1 MSNPNPLINIGEKKI
16 FITSFDVKDGQED
29 YTIQLRTNE
38 TEDILKIKIDSK
50 NPEKFYF
57 FQSNYNIMEL
67 KTISK
72 AFNYYNSIKEIIL
85 NFEKLINK
93 TFEKGE
99 EFIIQIKLHSP
110 DGDIKLSDIGIQK
123 VLFNHEKIIKN
134 LSEEIKSLKSIINQK
149 DSEINV
155 LTNNVT
161 ELKNQIN
168 SLESTNNSNLNNISL
183 LKENNINE
191 VVKLNN
197 IISKYQKENQDLKGS
212 ISYFQQENQKLK
224 AYCINFQQENQKLKT
239 DSDNLQKKYNE
250 LLQIKNQ
257 LNENVE
263 KMKVEIK
270 VFKDEKQKNKID
282 LFPGDDSKI
291 IFSMSDIQFI
301 IDYIKEADKSF
312 EFKNLKLLYRGSRD
326 GDRTKTCHQLC
337 DNKQNVLIIIQ
348 SDIGNIFGGYSKI
361 GFKVNN
367 KAEYL
372 VDNNCFLFSY
382 EYKKIYPSVKDKQN
396 ICHIS
401 DYCGLCFTGSLG
413 FFDKFMNSNDNW
425 IDKSNI
431 QDHFNRLNEPC
442 EMNGGKNKFRIQ
454 ELEVFQFQ

>member
-1 MSNPNPLINIGEKKI
+1 
-16 FITSFDVKDGQED
+16 
-29 YTIQLRTNE
+29 
-38 TEDILKIKIDSK
+38 
-50 NPEKFYF
+50 
-57 FQSNYNIMEL
+57 
-67 KTISK
+67 
-72 AFNYYNSIKEIIL
+72 
-85 NFEKLINK
+85 
-93 TFEKGE
+93 
-99 EFIIQIKLHSP
+99 
-110 DGDIKLSDIGIQK
+110 
-123 VLFNHEKIIKN
+123 
-134 LSEEIKSLKSIINQK
+134 
-149 DSEINV
+149 
-155 LTNNVT
+155 
-161 ELKNQIN
+161 
-168 SLESTNNSNLNNISL
+168 
-183 LKENNINE
+183 
-191 VVKLNN
+191 
-197 IISKYQKENQDLKGS
+197 
-212 ISYFQQENQKLK
+212 
-224 AYCINFQQENQKLKT
+224 
-239 DSDNLQKKYNE
+239 
-250 LLQIKNQ
+250 
-257 LNENVE
+257 
-263 KMKVEIK
+263 
-270 VFKDEKQKNKID
+270 
-282 LFPGDDSKI
+282 
-291 IFSMSDIQFI
+291 MSDIQFI

-361 GFKVNN
+361 GFKVSN

-431 QDHFNRLNEPC
+431 QDHFNRLYEPC

>member
-110 DGDIKLSDIGIQK
+110 DGDIKLSEIGIQK

-149 DSEINV
+149 DSQINV

-191 VVKLNN
+191 VVKLNG

-224 AYCINFQQENQKLKT
+224 AYCINFQQEYQKLKT
-239 DSDNLQKKYNE
+239 DRDNLQKEYKE
-250 LLQIKNQ
+250 LLTIKNQ
-257 LNENVE
+257 LNEKVE

-270 VFKDEKQKNKID
+270 VFKDEKLKNKID

-337 DNKQNVLIIIQ
+337 DNKQNVLIIMQ
-348 SDIGNIFGGYSKI
+348 SDTGHIFGGYSKI
-361 GFKVNN
+361 GFKVKNIPEW
-367 KAEYL
+367 KL
-372 VDNNCFLFSY
+372 DNNCFLFSLDL
-382 EYKKIYPSVKDKQN
+382 KKIYPVIKEEKI
-396 ICHIS
+396 ICHLGEES
-401 DYCGLCFTGSLG
+401 GLCFAHSLS
-413 FFDKFMNSNDNW
+413 FTDNFMNRNDNRFYFK
-425 IDKSNI
+425 INKKFKGLKDTY
-431 QDHFNRLNEPC
+431 
-442 EMNGGKNKFRIQ
+442 EMNGGKDKFTCKD
-454 ELEVFQFQ
+454 LEVFQLL

>member
-1 MSNPNPLINIGEKKI
+1 MH
-16 FITSFDVKDGQED
+16 F
-29 YTIQLRTNE
+29 
-38 TEDILKIKIDSK
+38 
-50 NPEKFYF
+50 
-57 FQSNYNIMEL
+57 
-67 KTISK
+67 
-72 AFNYYNSIKEIIL
+72 
-85 NFEKLINK
+85 INK
-93 TFEKGE
+93 
-99 EFIIQIKLHSP
+99 
-110 DGDIKLSDIGIQK
+110 
-123 VLFNHEKIIKN
+123 
-134 LSEEIKSLKSIINQK
+134 K
-149 DSEINV
+149 DSEINY
-155 LTNNVT
+155 LTKNVA

-168 SLESTNNSNLNNISL
+168 SLELTNNSN
-183 LKENNINE
+183 
-191 VVKLNN
+191 LNN

-212 ISYFQQENQKLK
+212 ISYFQQENQKLITNYK
-224 AYCINFQQENQKLKT
+224 GLENEHQKLILFYN
-239 DSDNLQKKYNE
+239 NLQNKYEE
-250 LLQIKNQ
+250 LSKEKIKLSENFKLLEERIQIF
-257 LNENVE
+257 E
-263 KMKVEIK
+263 K
-270 VFKDEKQKNKID
+270 EKEKNKID

-291 IFSMSDIQFI
+291 IYSMSEIQFI
-301 IDYIKEADKSF
+301 IDYIKKEDKSF
-312 EFKNLKLLYRGSRD
+312 EFKNLKLLFRGSRD
-326 GDRTKTCHQLC
+326 GDRTKKCHHLC

-361 GFKVNN
+361 GFKVSN

-431 QDHFNRLNEPC
+431 QDHFNRLNEPR

>member
-1 MSNPNPLINIGEKKI
+1 MSNPNPLMNIGEKKI

-99 EFIIQIKLHSP
+99 EFIIQIKLHTP
-110 DGDIKLSDIGIQK
+110 EGEIKLSELGIKK
-123 VLFNHEKIIKN
+123 VLLKHEQIIKN
-134 LSEEIKSLKSIINQK
+134 LSEEIKSLKSIIYKK
-149 DSEINV
+149 DSEINE
-155 LTNNVT
+155 LTNNVA
-161 ELKNQIN
+161 ELKNKVI
-168 SLESTNNSNLNNISL
+168 SLESSNNSYLNDISL
-183 LKENNINE
+183 LKQNSVNE
-191 VVKLNN
+191 VEKLNN
-197 IISKYQKENQDLKGS
+197 IISNKQKEIQNLNGSFSFSQREYQNLFANFQYLK
-212 ISYFQQENQKLK
+212 QENQKL
-224 AYCINFQQENQKLKT
+224 YTDLEN
-239 DSDNLQKKYNE
+239 SKKNYNE
-250 LLQIKNQ
+250 LEKINTKLKEDIKK
-257 LNENVE
+257 LNELV
-263 KMKVEIK
+263 K
-270 VFKDEKQKNKID
+270 VFEADKQNNKID

-291 IFSMSDIQFI
+291 IYYMSEIQFI
-301 IDYIKEADKSF
+301 VDYIKATDKSF
-312 EFKNLKLLYRGSRD
+312 QFKNLKLLYRGSRD
-326 GDRTKTCHQLC
+326 GDRTETCHKLC

-348 SDIGNIFGGYSKI
+348 SSIGCIFGGYSKI
-361 GFKVNN
+361 GFKVSN

-382 EYKKIYPSVKDKQN
+382 EFKKIFPSIKDKPN

-401 DYCGLCFTGSLG
+401 SYCGLCFTGSLG
-413 FFDKFMNSNDNW
+413 FFDNFMSSNDNW
-425 IDKSNI
+425 IDKSSI
-431 QDHFNRLNEPC
+431 QDHFNRLDEPC
-442 EMNGGKNKFRIQ
+442 EMNGGRDKFKCQ

>member
-110 DGDIKLSDIGIQK
+110 DGDIKLSEIGIQK

-191 VVKLNN
+191 VVKLNG

-212 ISYFQQENQKLK
+212 ISYFQQENQKLITNYK
-224 AYCINFQQENQKLKT
+224 GLENEHQKLILFYN
-239 DSDNLQKKYNE
+239 NLQNKNE
-250 LLQIKNQ
+250 ELSKEKIKLSENFKLLEERIKIFEKEK
-257 LNENVE
+257 EN
-263 KMKVEIK
+263 
-270 VFKDEKQKNKID
+270 NKID

-312 EFKNLKLLYRGSRD
+312 EFKNLKLLFRGSRD
-326 GDRTKTCHQLC
+326 GDRTKKCHHLC
-337 DNKQNVLIIIQ
+337 DNKQNVLIIMQ
-348 SDIGNIFGGYSKI
+348 T
-361 GFKVNN
+361 
-367 KAEYL
+367 
-372 VDNNCFLFSY
+372 DNT
-382 EYKKIYPSVKDKQN
+382 I
-396 ICHIS
+396 I
-401 DYCGLCFTGSLG
+401 
-413 FFDKFMNSNDNW
+413 
-425 IDKSNI
+425 
-431 QDHFNRLNEPC
+431 LN
-442 EMNGGKNKFRIQ
+442 
-454 ELEVFQFQ
+454 

>member
-1 MSNPNPLINIGEKKI
+1 MINPNPSINIGEKKNSI
-16 FITSFDVKDGQED
+16 SSFDVKDGQED

-38 TEDILKIKIDSK
+38 AEDVLTIKIDSK

-57 FQSNYNIMEL
+57 FQSKFNLIEL
-67 KTISK
+67 KIISK

-85 NFEKLINK
+85 AFQKLINK

-99 EFIIQIKLHSP
+99 EFIIQIKLLSP
-110 DGDIKLSDIGIQK
+110 IGEIELSDLGIQK
-123 VLFNHEKIIKN
+123 ILFNHEKIIKN
-134 LSEEIKSLKSIINQK
+134 LSEEIKSLKSIINKK
-149 DSEINV
+149 DSEINY
-155 LTNNVT
+155 LTKNVA

-212 ISYFQQENQKLK
+212 ISYFQQENQKLITNYK
-224 AYCINFQQENQKLKT
+224 GLENEHQKLILFYN
-239 DSDNLQKKYNE
+239 NLQNKYEE
-250 LLQIKNQ
+250 LSKEKIKLSENYKLLEERIQIF
-257 LNENVE
+257 E
-263 KMKVEIK
+263 K
-270 VFKDEKQKNKID
+270 EKEKNKID

-291 IFSMSDIQFI
+291 IYSMSEIQFI
-301 IDYIKEADKSF
+301 IDYIKKEDKSF
-312 EFKNLKLLYRGSRD
+312 EFKNLKLLFRGSRD
-326 GDRTKTCHQLC
+326 GDRTKKCHHLC

-361 GFKVNN
+361 GFKVSN

-431 QDHFNRLNEPC
+431 QDHFNRLDDPC

>member
-110 DGDIKLSDIGIQK
+110 DGNIKLSDIGIQK

-191 VVKLNN
+191 VVKLNG

-257 LNENVE
+257 LNESVE
-263 KMKVEIK
+263 KMKVKIK
-270 VFKDEKQKNKID
+270 VFNDEKQKNKID

-382 EYKKIYPSVKDKQN
+382 EYKNIYPSVKDKQN

>member
-110 DGDIKLSDIGIQK
+110 DGNIKLSDIGIQK

-191 VVKLNN
+191 VVKLNG

-224 AYCINFQQENQKLKT
+224 AYCINFQQEYQKLKT
-239 DSDNLQKKYNE
+239 DRDNLQKEYKE
-250 LLQIKNQ
+250 LLTIKNQ
-257 LNENVE
+257 LNEKVE

-270 VFKDEKQKNKID
+270 VFKDEKLKNKID

-312 EFKNLKLLYRGSRD
+312 KFKNLKLLYRGSRD

-382 EYKKIYPSVKDKQN
+382 EYKNIYPSVKDKQN

>member
-1 MSNPNPLINIGEKKI
+1 MSNPNPSINIGEKKNSI
-16 FITSFDVKDGQED
+16 SSFDVKDGQED

-38 TEDILKIKIDSK
+38 AEDVLTIKIDSK

-57 FQSNYNIMEL
+57 FQSKFNLIEL
-67 KTISK
+67 KIISK

-85 NFEKLINK
+85 AFQKLINK

-99 EFIIQIKLHSP
+99 EFIIQIKLLSP
-110 DGDIKLSDIGIQK
+110 IGEIELSDLGIQK
-123 VLFNHEKIIKN
+123 ILFNHEKIIKN
-134 LSEEIKSLKSIINQK
+134 LSEEIKSLKSIINKK
-149 DSEINV
+149 DSEINY
-155 LTNNVT
+155 LTKNVA

-212 ISYFQQENQKLK
+212 ISYFQQENQKLITNYK
-224 AYCINFQQENQKLKT
+224 GLENEHQKLILFYN
-239 DSDNLQKKYNE
+239 NLQNKNE
-250 LLQIKNQ
+250 ELSKEKIKLSENFKLLEERIQIF
-257 LNENVE
+257 E
-263 KMKVEIK
+263 K
-270 VFKDEKQKNKID
+270 EKEKNKID

-291 IFSMSDIQFI
+291 IYSMSEIQFI
-301 IDYIKEADKSF
+301 IDYIKKEDKSF
-312 EFKNLKLLYRGSRD
+312 EFKNLKLLFRGSRD
-326 GDRTKTCHQLC
+326 GDRTKKCHDLC

-361 GFKVNN
+361 GFKVSN

-431 QDHFNRLNEPC
+431 QDHFNRLDDPC

>member
-1 MSNPNPLINIGEKKI
+1 MSNPNPSINIGEKKNSI
-16 FITSFDVKDGQED
+16 SSFDVKDGQED

-38 TEDILKIKIDSK
+38 AEDVLTIKIDSK

-57 FQSNYNIMEL
+57 FQSKFNLIEL
-67 KTISK
+67 KIISK

-85 NFEKLINK
+85 AFQKLINK

-99 EFIIQIKLHSP
+99 EFIIQIKLLSP
-110 DGDIKLSDIGIQK
+110 IGEIELSDLGIQK
-123 VLFNHEKIIKN
+123 ILFNHEKIIKN
-134 LSEEIKSLKSIINQK
+134 LSEEIKSLKSIINKK
-149 DSEINV
+149 DSEINY
-155 LTNNVT
+155 LTKNVA

-212 ISYFQQENQKLK
+212 ISYFQQENQKLITNYK
-224 AYCINFQQENQKLKT
+224 GLENEHQKLILFYN
-239 DSDNLQKKYNE
+239 NLQNKYEE
-250 LLQIKNQ
+250 LSKEKIKLSENYKLLEERIQIF
-257 LNENVE
+257 E
-263 KMKVEIK
+263 K
-270 VFKDEKQKNKID
+270 EKEKNKID

-291 IFSMSDIQFI
+291 IYSMSEIQFI
-301 IDYIKEADKSF
+301 IDYIKKEDKSF
-312 EFKNLKLLYRGSRD
+312 EFKNLKLLFRGSRD
-326 GDRTKTCHQLC
+326 GDRTKKCHHLC

-361 GFKVNN
+361 GFKVSN

-431 QDHFNRLNEPC
+431 QDHFNRLDDPC

>member
-16 FITSFDVKDGQED
+16 FITSLDVKDGQED

-110 DGDIKLSDIGIQK
+110 DGDIKLSEIGIQK

-191 VVKLNN
+191 VVKLNG

-224 AYCINFQQENQKLKT
+224 AYCINFQQEYQKLKT
-239 DSDNLQKKYNE
+239 DRDNLQKEYKE
-250 LLQIKNQ
+250 LLTIKNQ
-257 LNENVE
+257 LNEKVE

-270 VFKDEKQKNKID
+270 VFKDEKLKNKID

>member
-110 DGDIKLSDIGIQK
+110 DGNIKLSDIGIQK

-191 VVKLNN
+191 VVKLNG

-212 ISYFQQENQKLK
+212 ISYFQQENQKLN
-224 AYCINFQQENQKLKT
+224 AYCINFQQEYQKLKT
-239 DSDNLQKKYNE
+239 DRDNLQKEYKE
-250 LLQIKNQ
+250 LLTIKNQ
-257 LNENVE
+257 LNEKVE

-270 VFKDEKQKNKID
+270 VFKDEKLKNKID

-312 EFKNLKLLYRGSRD
+312 KFKNLKLLYRGSRD

-382 EYKKIYPSVKDKQN
+382 EYKNIYPSVKDKQN

>member
-1 MSNPNPLINIGEKKI
+1 MSNPNPSTNIGEKKN
-16 FITSFDVKDGQED
+16 FISSFDVKDGQED

-38 TEDILKIKIDSK
+38 AEDVLTIKIDSK

-57 FQSNYNIMEL
+57 FQSKFNLIEL
-67 KTISK
+67 KIISK

-85 NFEKLINK
+85 AFQKLINK

-99 EFIIQIKLHSP
+99 EFIIQIKLLSP
-110 DGDIKLSDIGIQK
+110 IGEIELSDLGIQK
-123 VLFNHEKIIKN
+123 ILFNHEKIIKN

-191 VVKLNN
+191 VVKLNG

-212 ISYFQQENQKLK
+212 ISYFKQENQKLN
-224 AYCINFQQENQKLKT
+224 AYCINFQQEYQKLKT
-239 DSDNLQKKYNE
+239 DRDNLQKEYKE
-250 LLQIKNQ
+250 LLTIKNQ
-257 LNENVE
+257 LNEKVE

-270 VFKDEKQKNKID
+270 VFKDEKLKNKID

-312 EFKNLKLLYRGSRD
+312 KFKNLKLLYRGSRD

-431 QDHFNRLNEPC
+431 QDHFNRLNDPC

>member
-110 DGDIKLSDIGIQK
+110 DGNIKLSDIGIQK

-191 VVKLNN
+191 VVKLNG

-224 AYCINFQQENQKLKT
+224 ADCLNFRQENQKLKT

-257 LNENVE
+257 LNEKVE

-270 VFKDEKQKNKID
+270 VFKDEKLKNKID

-312 EFKNLKLLYRGSRD
+312 KFKNLKLLYRGSRD
-326 GDRTKTCHQLC
+326 GDSTKTCHQLC

-361 GFKVNN
+361 GFKVSN

-431 QDHFNRLNEPC
+431 QDHFNRLDEPC

>member
-110 DGDIKLSDIGIQK
+110 DGDIKLSEIGIQK

-191 VVKLNN
+191 VVKLNG

-212 ISYFQQENQKLK
+212 ISYFQQENQKLN
-224 AYCINFQQENQKLKT
+224 AYCINFQQEYQKLKT
-239 DSDNLQKKYNE
+239 DCDYLQKEYKE
-250 LLQIKNQ
+250 LLTIKNQ
-257 LNENVE
+257 LNEKVE

-270 VFKDEKQKNKID
+270 VFKDEKLKNKID

>member
-1 MSNPNPLINIGEKKI
+1 M
-16 FITSFDVKDGQED
+16 
-29 YTIQLRTNE
+29 
-38 TEDILKIKIDSK
+38 
-50 NPEKFYF
+50 
-57 FQSNYNIMEL
+57 
-67 KTISK
+67 
-72 AFNYYNSIKEIIL
+72 
-85 NFEKLINK
+85 
-93 TFEKGE
+93 
-99 EFIIQIKLHSP
+99 
-110 DGDIKLSDIGIQK
+110 
-123 VLFNHEKIIKN
+123 
-134 LSEEIKSLKSIINQK
+134 
-149 DSEINV
+149 
-155 LTNNVT
+155 
-161 ELKNQIN
+161 
-168 SLESTNNSNLNNISL
+168 
-183 LKENNINE
+183 KENNINE
-191 VVKLNN
+191 VVKLNG

-212 ISYFQQENQKLK
+212 ISYFKQENQKLN
-224 AYCINFQQENQKLKT
+224 AYCINFQQEYQKLKT
-239 DSDNLQKKYNE
+239 DRDNLQKEYKE
-250 LLQIKNQ
+250 LLTIKNQ
-257 LNENVE
+257 LNEKVE

-270 VFKDEKQKNKID
+270 VFKDEKLKNKID

-312 EFKNLKLLYRGSRD
+312 KFKNLKLLYRGSRD

-382 EYKKIYPSVKDKQN
+382 EYKNIYPSVKDKQN

>member
-110 DGDIKLSDIGIQK
+110 DGDIKLSEIGIQK

-191 VVKLNN
+191 VVKLNG

-224 AYCINFQQENQKLKT
+224 AYCINFQQEYQKLKT
-239 DSDNLQKKYNE
+239 DRDNLQKEYKE
-250 LLQIKNQ
+250 LLTIKNQ
-257 LNENVE
+257 LNEKVE

-270 VFKDEKQKNKID
+270 VFKDEKLKNKID

-312 EFKNLKLLYRGSRD
+312 KFKNLKLLYRGSRD

-361 GFKVNN
+361 GFKVSN